1 MLLEHLNSILKE
13 MCRLERR
20 LIVVGVSGG
29 ADSLCLM
36 HALIQLGYPVLVGHL
51 DHSLRPESAD
61 EAQAV
66 QRFATELGAPV
77 VCSKEDVAAYARRN
91 RESIEEAA
99 RTLRYGFLFRLA
111 QEQDAQAVAVAHTAD
126 DQVETV
132 LMHLLRGAGLT
143 GLRGMA
149 YRSLPNPWSGEIPLV
164 RPLLGVWREEI
175 VRYLEQYHLQATL
188 DASNLDMTYYR
199 NRLRHEALPYL
210 DTLNPGI
217 RQRLWKTAELLREE
231 EDLIEAI
238 TAKAWQDCALIV
250 EEKAIAFDADR
261 LRQQPLAVQRRL
273 FRWAIAR
280 LRPSLRNID
289 FESIERALAFLRSP
303 TRSSQTDLI
312 SNLRLEQEGARLW
325 LAEQDAALPGADWPQ
340 IPPGVGLR
348 LDIPG
353 EVELAAG
360 WRMRAEV
367 YDNTPQHYTQAIEN
381 PDPYQAWLNRATLQ
395 SPLLVRCRRP
405 GDRFQPLGMG
415 GRSLKLSDFM
425 INVRLPR
432 RAREGWPLV
441 LSGEEIAWLPG
452 YRPGERF
459 AVRKE
464 TPKIVL
470 LTLRAEK

>member
-1 MLLEHLNSILKE
+1 
-13 MCRLERR
+13 
-20 LIVVGVSGG
+20 
-29 ADSLCLM
+29 
-36 HALIQLGYPVLVGHL
+36 
-51 DHSLRPESAD
+51 
-61 EAQAV
+61 
-66 QRFATELGAPV
+66 
-77 VCSKEDVAAYARRN
+77 
-91 RESIEEAA
+91 
-99 RTLRYGFLFRLA
+99 
-111 QEQDAQAVAVAHTAD
+111 VAHTAD

-353 EVELAAG
+353 EVELAAS

-470 LTLRAEK
+470 LTFRA